1 MANVR
6 ITRIRADDWTDLNLP
21 ISGSPV
27 TLQNAD
33 TAKGFSYRSHAD
45 DPFSQLDIAPGY
57 GLELSTTIRIGQT
70 AGQVKG
76 GQIIVCIG
84 IRLPRPINS
93 GPRST

>member
-6 ITRIRADDWTDLNLP
+6 ITRLRADDWTDLNLE

-33 TAKGFSYRSHAD
+33 PSKGFSYRSHAN

-57 GLELSTTIRIGQT
+57 GLEFETTVRSGQT
-70 AGQVKG
+70 LGQIKG
-76 GQIIVCIG
+76 GQIIICTG
-84 IRLPRPINS
+84 MKLPRPINS